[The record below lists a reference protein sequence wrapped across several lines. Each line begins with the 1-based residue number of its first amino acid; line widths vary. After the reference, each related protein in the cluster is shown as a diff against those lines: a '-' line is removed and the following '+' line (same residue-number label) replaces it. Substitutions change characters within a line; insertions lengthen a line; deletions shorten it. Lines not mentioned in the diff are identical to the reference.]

1 MQDIPHIPVLYN
13 EVLDCF
19 KEIKTGYIIDCTTGY
34 AGHSS
39 GLLNQNSS
47 VKLICNDQDDEAL
60 EFSKKRLKDF
70 EKRVEFN
77 KGNFEDIIKKFEDYP
92 IRGILADIGV
102 SSLQLDKL
110 DRGFSF
116 NSKNLDMRMNQN
128 QILDAST
135 VVNSYSQVELENIFK
150 EYGEIRE
157 YKKVASLIVQNR
169 PFYSAKE
176 LAEFFYNKL
185 PKGKIH
191 PATLIF
197 QAIRIEVNDELG
209 VLDRLFKSMEESKL
223 KDCIVAIISFHSLED
238 RVVKNY
244 FKKWS
249 ENCICPKDAF
259 RCECGKNHSL
269 GEIITK
275 KPIIATNL
283 EIKQNPR
290 SRRAKLR
297 VFRFVKKKK
306 KKFFKI
312 CYYYAIFSTFYVY
325 TKNLC

>member
-1 MQDIPHIPVLYN
+1 MQNIPHIPVLYN

-19 KEIKTGYIIDCTTGY
+19 KDINKGYIIDCTTGY

-60 EFSKKRLKDF
+60 NFSKNRLKDF
-70 EKRVEFN
+70 KNRVEFN
-77 KGNFEDIIKKFEDYP
+77 KGNFENIIKKFENYP
-92 IRGILADIGV
+92 IRGVLADIGV

-116 NSKNLDMRMNQN
+116 NSENLDMRMNQN
-128 QILDAST
+128 QSLDAST
-135 VVNSYSQVELENIFK
+135 VINSYSQVELENIFK

-157 YKKVASLIVQNR
+157 YKKIASLIVQNR

-209 VLDRLFKSMEESKL
+209 VLDRLFKSMEEAKL

-259 RCECGKNHSL
+259 RCECGKNHAL
-269 GEIITK
+269 GKIITK
-275 KPIIATNL
+275 KPIIATNF

-290 SRRAKLR
+290 SRSAKLR
-297 VFRFVKKKK
+297 VFRFV
-306 KKFFKI
+306 
-312 CYYYAIFSTFYVY
+312 
-325 TKNLC
+325 

>member
-1 MQDIPHIPVLYN
+1 MQNIPHIPVLYN

-19 KEIKTGYIIDCTTGY
+19 KDINKGYIIDCTTGY

-39 GLLNQNSS
+39 GILNQNSS

-60 EFSKKRLKDF
+60 NFSKNRLKDF
-70 EKRVEFN
+70 ENRVEFN
-77 KGNFEDIIKKFEDYP
+77 KGNFENIIKKFENYP
-92 IRGILADIGV
+92 IRGVLADIGV

-116 NSKNLDMRMNQN
+116 NSENLDMRMNQN
-128 QILDAST
+128 QSLDASA
-135 VVNSYSQVELENIFK
+135 VINSYSQVELENIFK

-157 YKKVASLIVQNR
+157 YKKIASLIVQNR

-209 VLDRLFKSMEESKL
+209 VLDRLFKSMEEAKL

-259 RCECGKNHSL
+259 RCECGKNHAL
-269 GEIITK
+269 GKIITK
-275 KPIIATNL
+275 KPIIATNF

-290 SRRAKLR
+290 SRSAKLR
-297 VFRFVKKKK
+297 VFRFV
-306 KKFFKI
+306 
-312 CYYYAIFSTFYVY
+312 
-325 TKNLC
+325 

>member
-1 MQDIPHIPVLYN
+1 MQNIPHIPVLYN

-19 KEIKTGYIIDCTTGY
+19 KDINKGYIIDCTTGY

-60 EFSKKRLKDF
+60 NFSKNRLKDF
-70 EKRVEFN
+70 ENRVEFN
-77 KGNFEDIIKKFEDYP
+77 KGNFENIIKKFENYP
-92 IRGILADIGV
+92 IRGVLADIGV

-116 NSKNLDMRMNQN
+116 NSENLDMRMNQN
-128 QILDAST
+128 QSLDASA
-135 VVNSYSQVELENIFK
+135 VINSYSQVELENIFK

-157 YKKVASLIVQNR
+157 YKKIASLIVQNR

-209 VLDRLFKSMEESKL
+209 VLDRLFKSMEEAKL

-259 RCECGKNHSL
+259 RCECGKNHAL
-269 GEIITK
+269 GKIITK
-275 KPIIATNL
+275 KPIIATNI

-290 SRRAKLR
+290 SRSAKLR
-297 VFRFVKKKK
+297 VFRFV
-306 KKFFKI
+306 
-312 CYYYAIFSTFYVY
+312 
-325 TKNLC
+325 

>member
-1 MQDIPHIPVLYN
+1 MQNIPHIPVLYN

-19 KEIKTGYIIDCTTGY
+19 KEINKGYIIDCTTGY

-60 EFSKKRLKDF
+60 NFSKNRLKDF
-70 EKRVEFN
+70 ENRVEFN
-77 KGNFEDIIKKFEDYP
+77 KGNFENIIKKFENYP
-92 IRGILADIGV
+92 IRGVLADIGV

-116 NSKNLDMRMNQN
+116 NSENLDMRMNQN
-128 QILDAST
+128 QSLDAST
-135 VVNSYSQVELENIFK
+135 VINSYSQVELENIFK

-157 YKKVASLIVQNR
+157 YKKIASLIVQNR

-209 VLDRLFKSMEESKL
+209 VLDRLFKSIEEAKL

-259 RCECGKNHSL
+259 RCECGKNHAL
-269 GEIITK
+269 GKIITK
-275 KPIIATNL
+275 KPIIATNF

-290 SRRAKLR
+290 SRSAKLR
-297 VFRFVKKKK
+297 VFRFV
-306 KKFFKI
+306 
-312 CYYYAIFSTFYVY
+312 
-325 TKNLC
+325 

>member
-1 MQDIPHIPVLYN
+1 LQNIPHIPVLYN

-19 KEIKTGYIIDCTTGY
+19 KDINKGYIIDCTTGY

-60 EFSKKRLKDF
+60 NFSKNRLKDF
-70 EKRVEFN
+70 ENRVEFN
-77 KGNFEDIIKKFEDYP
+77 KGNFENIIKKFENYP
-92 IRGILADIGV
+92 IRGVLADIGV

-116 NSKNLDMRMNQN
+116 NSENLDMRMNQN
-128 QILDAST
+128 QSLDAST
-135 VVNSYSQVELENIFK
+135 VINSYSQLELENIFK

-157 YKKVASLIVQNR
+157 YKKIASLILQNR

-209 VLDRLFKSMEESKL
+209 VLDRLFKSMEEAKL

-259 RCECGKNHSL
+259 RCECGKNHAL
-269 GEIITK
+269 GKIITK
-275 KPIIATNL
+275 KPIIATNF

-290 SRRAKLR
+290 SRSAKLR
-297 VFRFVKKKK
+297 VFRFV
-306 KKFFKI
+306 
-312 CYYYAIFSTFYVY
+312 
-325 TKNLC
+325 

>member
-1 MQDIPHIPVLYN
+1 MQNIPHIPVLYN

-19 KEIKTGYIIDCTTGY
+19 KDINKGYIIDCTTGY

-60 EFSKKRLKDF
+60 NFSKNRLKDF
-70 EKRVEFN
+70 ENRVEFN
-77 KGNFEDIIKKFEDYP
+77 KGNFENIIKKFENYP
-92 IRGILADIGV
+92 IRGVLADIGV

-116 NSKNLDMRMNQN
+116 NSENLDMRMNQN
-128 QILDAST
+128 QSLDAST
-135 VVNSYSQVELENIFK
+135 VINSYSQLELENIFK

-157 YKKVASLIVQNR
+157 YKKIASLIVQNR
-169 PFYSAKE
+169 PFYGAKE

-209 VLDRLFKSMEESKL
+209 VLDRLFKSMEEAKL

-259 RCECGKNHSL
+259 RCECGKNHAL
-269 GEIITK
+269 GKIITK
-275 KPIIATNL
+275 KPIIATNI

-290 SRRAKLR
+290 SRSAKLR
-297 VFRFVKKKK
+297 VFRFV
-306 KKFFKI
+306 
-312 CYYYAIFSTFYVY
+312 
-325 TKNLC
+325 

>member
-60 EFSKKRLKDF
+60 NFSKNRLKDF
-70 EKRVEFN
+70 ENRVEFN
-77 KGNFEDIIKKFEDYP
+77 KGNFENIIKKFENYP
-92 IRGILADIGV
+92 IRGVLADIGV

-176 LAEFFYNKL
+176 LADFFYNKL

-275 KPIIATNL
+275 KPIIATNF

-290 SRRAKLR
+290 SRSAKLR
-297 VFRFVKKKK
+297 VFRFV
-306 KKFFKI
+306 
-312 CYYYAIFSTFYVY
+312 
-325 TKNLC
+325 

>member
-47 VKLICNDQDDEAL
+47 VQLICNDQDDEAL

-176 LAEFFYNKL
+176 LADFFYNKL

-209 VLDRLFKSMEESKL
+209 VLDRLFKSMEEAKL

-259 RCECGKNHSL
+259 RCECGKNHAL
-269 GEIITK
+269 GKIITK
-275 KPIIATNL
+275 KPIIATNF

-290 SRRAKLR
+290 SRSAKLR
-297 VFRFVKKKK
+297 VFRFV
-306 KKFFKI
+306 
-312 CYYYAIFSTFYVY
+312 
-325 TKNLC
+325 

>member
-1 MQDIPHIPVLYN
+1 MCVYEHLFIFDVFEGSFHKYWRDISIYL
-13 EVLDCF
+13 F
-19 KEIKTGYIIDCTTGY
+19 YISCISYVFWSD
-34 AGHSS
+34 S
-39 GLLNQNSS
+39 N
-47 VKLICNDQDDEAL
+47 DEAL
-60 EFSKKRLKDF
+60 DFSKNRLKDF
-70 EKRVEFN
+70 ENRVEFN
-77 KGNFEDIIKKFEDYP
+77 KGNFENIIKKFENYP
-92 IRGILADIGV
+92 IRGVLADIGV

-116 NSKNLDMRMNQN
+116 NSENLDMRMNQN
-128 QILDAST
+128 QSLDAST
-135 VVNSYSQVELENIFK
+135 AINSYSQVELENIFK

-157 YKKVASLIVQNR
+157 YKKIASLIVQNR

-259 RCECGKNHSL
+259 RCECGKNHAL
-269 GEIITK
+269 GKIITK
-275 KPIIATNL
+275 KPIIATNF

-290 SRRAKLR
+290 SRSAKLR
-297 VFRFVKKKK
+297 VFRFV
-306 KKFFKI
+306 
-312 CYYYAIFSTFYVY
+312 
-325 TKNLC
+325 

>member
-19 KEIKTGYIIDCTTGY
+19 KEIKIGYIIDCTTGY

-47 VKLICNDQDDEAL
+47 VQLICNDQDDEAL
-60 EFSKKRLKDF
+60 NFSKNRLKEF

-77 KGNFEDIIKKFEDYP
+77 KGNFENIIKKFEDYP

-128 QILDAST
+128 QSLDAST
-135 VVNSYSQVELENIFK
+135 VINSYSQLELENIFK

-157 YKKVASLIVQNR
+157 YKKIASLIVQNR

-209 VLDRLFKSMEESKL
+209 VLDRLFKSMEEAKL

-275 KPIIATNL
+275 KPIIATNF

-290 SRRAKLR
+290 SRSAKLR
-297 VFRFVKKKK
+297 VFRFV
-306 KKFFKI
+306 
-312 CYYYAIFSTFYVY
+312 
-325 TKNLC
+325 